1 MNKIYDNGALM
12 LGNVQDLIMEIERE
26 IKKDIDMLGADMEEL
41 IKDLK
46 ELRDIDCEMVVCINY
61 DNGMSYSIDYWSSN
75 DIINKESEENSMQLK
90 DISYEEL
97 LGAIEDYISDNYDYE
112 LCEDFGNELQYTLKN
127 GKHINIY
134 INVESEEE

>member
-26 IKKDIDMLGADMEEL
+26 IKEDIDMLGADMEEL

-75 DIINKESEENSMQLK
+75 DIINKESE
-90 DISYEEL
+90 
-97 LGAIEDYISDNYDYE
+97 
-112 LCEDFGNELQYTLKN
+112 
-127 GKHINIY
+127 
-134 INVESEEE
+134 SEK